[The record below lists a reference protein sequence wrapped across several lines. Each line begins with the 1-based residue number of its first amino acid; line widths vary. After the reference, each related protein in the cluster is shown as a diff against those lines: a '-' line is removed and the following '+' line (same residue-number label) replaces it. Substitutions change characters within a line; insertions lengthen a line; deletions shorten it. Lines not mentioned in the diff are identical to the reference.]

1 LDRLHGE
8 LRAARAGEAKLDARS
23 PYYPVATATL
33 LHSPAAGAWAGNETE
48 SVPQIPLGSA

>member
-1 LDRLHGE
+1 MQGE
-8 LRAARAGEAKLDARS
+8 LGAAGAGEAKLDARA